1 MKITSIQRIFHTEYL
16 KYNSYSATEIDP
28 NPSSRQVWPTN
39 PIPLVTFT
47 DLLYG
52 AK

>member
-28 NPSSRQVWPTN
+28 NPSSRQVLTA
-39 PIPLVTFT
+39 LVGVT